1 MLIHWKSHSIF
12 KFRTFQVSVS
22 SRYHRCEEALDMRTL
37 KFRNT
42 PEQIN
47 IYLLST
53 TPKPIIMPTD
63 ISCDIPW
70 VIPDFLL
77 SMTVRMTQ
85 YAYIQTI

>member
-22 SRYHRCEEALDMRTL
+22 SRYRRCETALDMRRL
-37 KFRNT
+37 KFRNI

-53 TPKPIIMPTD
+53 IPKPIITPTD
-63 ISCDIPW
+63 PSCDIPW

-77 SMTVRMTQ
+77 SMTVSMTH
-85 YAYIQTI
+85 YAYTQTI